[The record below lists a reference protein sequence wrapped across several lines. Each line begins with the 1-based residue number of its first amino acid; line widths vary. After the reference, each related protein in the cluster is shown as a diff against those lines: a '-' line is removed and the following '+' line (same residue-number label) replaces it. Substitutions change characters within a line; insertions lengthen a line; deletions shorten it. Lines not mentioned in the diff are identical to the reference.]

1 MAQAGVQATADDMS
15 GSQPAAGEAGRQAS
29 ETSPPSAAGV
39 LPGMPAE
46 FWRALSQDPYSH
58 DLFHTLRWIDARAG
72 ARLPLGRD
80 TVARNEPVRL
90 RQEPSM
96 AFAPSTLASV
106 SLGRGSR
113 PPELSIYS
121 FGLFGPNGPLP
132 LHLTE
137 YARERMYHYGDRT
150 LSGFADVFHH
160 RLILLFYRAWADA
173 QSTVSLDRKEARF
186 TRYVAS
192 LLHMGMPSLARRDA
206 VMDHA
211 KFFMAGH
218 LLRQTRN
225 PEGLKQ
231 ILQTFFSVPV
241 RIAEFVPQWIR
252 LDPSQRLGL
261 GGAMGL
267 GQDTI
272 LGAAV
277 RDAQHKFRI
286 ELGPLTRA
294 DYTSFLPGGRRAK
307 QLLHWVRDYIGVEL
321 AWDVRPVL
329 KRQDVRGVKLGEPQP
344 LGLSSWLGKR
354 RAEQG
359 DARDLLLDYEGRDRA
374 KRDARQAAATSQ
386 PEEVRS

>member
-1 MAQAGVQATADDMS
+1 MASVATE
-15 GSQPAAGEAGRQAS
+15 PAAPAAVSAGTPAPAGDAAPGPGLS
-29 ETSPPSAAGV
+29 GLPPG
-39 LPGMPAE
+39 
-46 FWRALSQDPYSH
+46 FWRALEQAPYAY
-58 DLFHTLRWIDARAG
+58 DLFNVLRWIDARAG
-72 ARLPLGRD
+72 ARAPLGRD
-80 TVARNEPVRL
+80 TVPRNEPVRM

-106 SLGRGSR
+106 RPARAGR

-137 YARERMYHYGDRT
+137 YARERMQHHGDPT
-150 LSGFADVFHH
+150 LSAFADVFHH

-173 QSTVSLDRKEARF
+173 QSTVSLDRREERF

-192 LLHMGMPSLARRDA
+192 LLHMGMPSLMRRDS

-211 KFFMAGH
+211 KFYMAGH
-218 LLRQTRN
+218 LTRQTRN
-225 PEGLKQ
+225 PEGLKH

-252 LDPSQRLGL
+252 LEPSQRLSLSGSQGL
-261 GGAMGL
+261 GRE
-267 GQDTI
+267 TI
-272 LGAAV
+272 LGSAV

-286 ELGPLTRA
+286 ELGPLGGA
-294 DYTSFLPGGRRAK
+294 DYASFLPGGRRSQ

-329 KRQDVRGVKLGEPQP
+329 RREEVRGMKLGAPQP
-344 LGLSSWLGKR
+344 LGLASWLGR
-354 RAEQG
+354 RRPAQG
-359 DARDLLLDYEGRDRA
+359 DARDVLLDYEARDRA
-374 KRDARQAAATSQ
+374 ARRAARHRHKQ
-386 PEEVRS
+386 EVTA

>member
-1 MAQAGVQATADDMS
+1 MASLATEPEQAAPDVGQARRESAVPPPPGAGAS
-15 GSQPAAGEAGRQAS
+15 GL
-29 ETSPPSAAGV
+29 PPG
-39 LPGMPAE
+39 
-46 FWRALSQDPYSH
+46 FWRALEKEPYAH
-58 DLFHTLRWIDARAG
+58 DLFNTLRWIDARAG

-96 AFAPSTLASV
+96 AFAPSTLAAARPARA
-106 SLGRGSR
+106 GR

-137 YARERMYHYGDRT
+137 YARERMHHYGDQT
-150 LSGFADVFHH
+150 LSAFADIFHH

-173 QSTVSLDRKEARF
+173 QSTVSLDRKEERF

-192 LLHMGMPSLARRDA
+192 LLHMGVPSMLRRDT

-211 KFFMAGH
+211 KYFMAGH

-231 ILQTFFSVPV
+231 ILQNFFSVPV

-252 LDPSQRLGL
+252 LEPSQRLGL
-261 GGAMGL
+261 GSSLGL
-267 GQDTI
+267 GRDTI
-272 LGAAV
+272 LGTAV

-286 ELGPLTRA
+286 ELGPLGRA
-294 DYTSFLPGGRRAK
+294 EYASFLPGGRRAR

-329 KRQDVRGVKLGEPQP
+329 KRQDVRGVALGAAQP
-344 LGLSSWLGKR
+344 LGLSSWLGSR
-354 RAEQG
+354 RSEQG
-359 DARDLLLDYEGRDRA
+359 DARDLLLDYESRDRA
-374 KRDARQAAATSQ
+374 ARRAAIPTQ
-386 PEEVRS
+386 PQEVTA

>member
-1 MAQAGVQATADDMS
+1 
-15 GSQPAAGEAGRQAS
+15 
-29 ETSPPSAAGV
+29 
-39 LPGMPAE
+39 MPAE
-46 FWRALSQDPYSH
+46 FWRALEKEPYAY
-58 DLFHTLRWIDARAG
+58 DLFNTLRWIDARAG

-80 TVARNEPVRL
+80 TVARNEPVRM

-96 AFAPSTLASV
+96 AFAPSTLASA
-106 SLGRGSR
+106 R
-113 PPELSIYS
+113 PARARRAPELSIYS

-137 YARERMYHYGDRT
+137 YARERMHHYGDKT
-150 LSGFADVFHH
+150 LSAFADVFHH

-173 QSTVSLDRKEARF
+173 QSTVSLDRKEERF

-192 LLHMGMPSLARRDA
+192 LLHMGMPSMLRRDT

-218 LLRQTRN
+218 LVRQTRN

-231 ILQTFFSVPV
+231 ILQSFFSVPV

-252 LDPSQRLGL
+252 LEPSQRLGL
-261 GGAMGL
+261 GSSLGL
-267 GQDTI
+267 GKDTI
-272 LGAAV
+272 LGTAV

-286 ELGPLTRA
+286 ELGPLGRA
-294 DYTSFLPGGRRAK
+294 DYASFLPGGRRAR
-307 QLLHWVRDYIGVEL
+307 QLTHWVRDYIGVEL

-329 KRQDVRGVKLGEPQP
+329 KRQDVRGVKLGAAQP

-354 RAEQG
+354 RPAQG

-374 KRDARQAAATSQ
+374 ARRAATPMQ
-386 PEEVRS
+386 PQEVTT